1 MEQLIFYIRPTSRFN
16 FLFWQSFQKRRLING
31 CEFFENQSFTKHVML
46 DDELHTIVIRIKE
59 HNIIEVK
66 CTGHFNDNTAL
77 ILKNR
82 IYKMLDIVTDSQA
95 IDNILS
101 NESQA
106 LFPSSGIKIPGCF
119 SVYESAVRAVLGQQ
133 VSIKRAADLVTLF
146 TEHASK
152 GRRNSVFPEKEV
164 AFPIIKKIAMHLPVT
179 HNKRNALIEITEFLM
194 ANNQSKKVD
203 INEAVN
209 IKGVGS
215 WTIDN
220 IKLRGFLDPDI
231 FMGKDLIIRKI
242 CEQLALPVMTDIFF
256 HKFSP
261 YRSYLTLNLW
271 HVYNLQNHVYDDMFF
286 IPENCSVTPFSG

>member
-16 FLFWQSFQKRRLING
+16 MLFWQSFQKRRLING
-31 CEFFENQSFTKHVML
+31 CEFFADQSFTKHVML
-46 DDELHTIVIRIKE
+46 NGELYTLVIRARE
-59 HNIIEVK
+59 QDLIEVN
-66 CTGHFNDNTAL
+66 CTGFFNDDIAL
-77 ILKNR
+77 MLKNR
-82 IYKMLDIVTDSQA
+82 IYKMLDIVTDTYA

-101 NESQA
+101 NESRALLPQA
-106 LFPSSGIKIPGCF
+106 GIKIPGCF

-133 VSIKRAADLVTLF
+133 VSIKRATNLVSLF
-146 TEHASK
+146 TEYISAG
-152 GRRNSVFPEKEV
+152 GRSSFFPEKEV
-164 AFPIIKKIAMHLPVT
+164 AFPVIKKIAERLPMT

-194 ANNQSKKVD
+194 ANNQSRYVD
-203 INEAVN
+203 MNEAMN

-220 IKLRGFLDPDI
+220 IRLRGFLDPDI
-231 FMGKDLIIRKI
+231 LMGKDLIIRKA
-242 CEQLALPVMTDIFF
+242 CEQLALPVMTDTFY

-286 IPENCSVTPFSG
+286 IPDSIPATPSNG